1 MKKSILAIVVI
12 LFSISVVYAQTQ
24 IGDFSFRP
32 QENALMVL
40 LIVDGKPFVGT
51 FEGKIN
57 GKSMEFKREGATVV
71 INDGQLSDAEM
82 RLIESGIDLAVS
94 ALSRG
99 KYEMPEMSL
108 KIKAEGK
115 TLVAIVESQSGGAS
129 FEGKFEGTIN
139 GEPLEFK
146 QDTGGA
152 TVINDGK
159 LSDNEIKTIVRGYG
173 MMKSLFGLT
182 TPGMLVK

>member
-1 MKKSILAIVVI
+1 MKNSMLAIVVI
-12 LFSISVVYAQTQ
+12 LFSISVVYAQT
-24 IGDFSFRP
+24 GYFAFGL
-32 QENALMVL
+32 QENALMISSSV
-40 LIVDGKPFVGT
+40 GGERFKGT

-57 GKSMEFKREGATVV
+57 GKSMGFKIEGATVV

-82 RLIESGIDLAVS
+82 RLIESGIDLAAS

-108 KIKAEGK
+108 KLKAEGK
-115 TLVAIVESQSGGAS
+115 TLVAIVESQRGGAS

-146 QDTGGA
+146 QDTGGS
-152 TVINDGK
+152 TVINDDK
-159 LSDNEIKTIVRGYG
+159 LSDNGIKAIERWYYLL
-173 MMKSLFGLT
+173 KSFFGL
-182 TPGMLVK
+182 TPGMLGK